1 LSKPAITIPDVVPI
15 CENNTVTIDAGSGF
29 DTYLWST
36 GATTSSINVNIPG
49 NYSVTVTNNYILF
62 LAPATKLLKY
72 ENQTLP

>member
-49 NYSVTVTNNYILF
+49 NYSITVTNNHPTISSNNK
-62 LAPATKLLKY
+62 TLKY